1 MSDFENDPA
10 SPADE
15 IDNNAQA
22 EITGGTMPPPRRA
35 GSTQPTRRIDYQ
47 AGLPKPG
54 PAPRRPVLPAL
65 PRSPVSRALPP
76 PARQPKAVDALV
88 FDLLERH
95 GPHFK
100 VQVIRRIAPAGG
112 EVSVTAV
119 LNAIERLWNEGRIA
133 DCIHGLVAVPAAQQI
148 GVPAQVP
155 GAAADRT

>member
-10 SPADE
+10 SPAGE

-54 PAPRRPVLPAL
+54 LAPRRPVLPAL
-65 PRSPVSRALPP
+65 PRLPVSRALPP

-88 FDLLERH
+88 LDLLEQH
-95 GPHFK
+95 GPLFK
-100 VQVIRRIAPAGG
+100 DQVILRLAPVGG
-112 EVSVTAV
+112 EVSTNAV
-119 LNAIERLWNEGRIA
+119 LRAIDSLWNQGRIA
-133 DCIHGLVAVPAAQQI
+133 DCVGGMMAIPAAKLVGAPVQK
-148 GVPAQVP
+148 P
-155 GAAADRT
+155 GAPADMT